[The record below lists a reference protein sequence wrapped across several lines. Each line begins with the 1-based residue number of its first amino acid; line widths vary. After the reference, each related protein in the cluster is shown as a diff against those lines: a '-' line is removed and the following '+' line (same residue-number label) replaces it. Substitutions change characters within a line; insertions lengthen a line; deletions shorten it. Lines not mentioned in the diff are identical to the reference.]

1 MGEAVMKCS
10 GLVSPMCTGRIV
22 LFALGAALLI
32 ASPPL
37 LAQCGPLDVVFVV
50 DTTGSMGGA
59 LENVKAELPSIIA
72 QIEEAS
78 GGDYRLGLVEFK
90 DNVIVLNDLGA
101 GNTESVR
108 NNILGL
114 SASAGSGE
122 PEASDEALKT
132 VIQGLNA
139 SDRPAGAQT
148 GDFGTFR
155 PEAGKIVILITDA
168 RPAGFDDDYVVG
180 EDDIAASNLA
190 QEAAS
195 RAIFISAVFVPTP
208 AAETFGV
215 LDTVAAIMTNYA
227 TVSGGIYIKTESDGT
242 GTADAISEIILNCGG
257 LTNQGFVIFVNPR
270 STSIGHDGSATYE
283 IQIFN
288 TRNFDSDIVLSIADL
303 PEGMTATFTPPVIT
317 APGTG
322 TSILRLVPGST
333 TFPRTHTITIVATG
347 IRANG
352 TVETHSVSVQLDV
365 FCDPPFIFGLPEN
378 QPQNASATRGGSV
391 KLSVRPSG
399 TGPFSYQW
407 YRGPTGSIHFPIAG
421 ATLSDFTT
429 PPLDAS
435 TPFWVR
441 VTNPC
446 GSYDS
451 RTATVSVGGRGRG
464 R

>member
-1 MGEAVMKCS
+1 MKRS
-10 GLVSPMCTGRIV
+10 GLISPKAVLRTV
-22 LFALGAALLI
+22 LFSVVATLLI
-32 ASPPL
+32 VTPPV

-59 LENVKAELPSIIA
+59 LDNVKAELPSIIA

-78 GGDYRLGLVEFK
+78 GGNYRLGLVEFK
-90 DNVIVLNDLGA
+90 DDVNVLNDLA
-101 GNTESVR
+101 GGNVEAVR

-114 SASAGSGE
+114 AASGGSGE
-122 PEASDEALKT
+122 PEASDEALRT
-132 VIQGLNA
+132 VIQALSA
-139 SDRPAGAQT
+139 SARPEGRQT

-180 EDDIAASNLA
+180 EDDVAASTLA

-208 AAETFGV
+208 AAEGFGV
-215 LDTVAAIMTNYA
+215 IATVEAIMVNYA
-227 TVSGGIYIKTESDGT
+227 TVSGGIYIKTESNGT

-270 STSIGHDGSATYE
+270 STAIGHDGSATFE

-288 TRNFDSDIVLSIADL
+288 AREFDSDIVLSLADL
-303 PEGMTATFTPPVIT
+303 PEGMTATFTPPVIA

-322 TSILRLVPGST
+322 TSTLRLVPGST

-347 IRANG
+347 VRPN
-352 TVETHSVSVQLDV
+352 ETLESHSASVQLDV

-378 QPQNASATRGGSV
+378 QPQNTSAVSGGSV

-407 YRGPTGSIHFPIAG
+407 YRGPTGSTFFPVQG

-429 PPLDAS
+429 PALDGTAK
-435 TPFWVR
+435 FWVR

-446 GSYDS
+446 GSADS
-451 RTATVSVGGRGRG
+451 RTATVTVGSRGRG